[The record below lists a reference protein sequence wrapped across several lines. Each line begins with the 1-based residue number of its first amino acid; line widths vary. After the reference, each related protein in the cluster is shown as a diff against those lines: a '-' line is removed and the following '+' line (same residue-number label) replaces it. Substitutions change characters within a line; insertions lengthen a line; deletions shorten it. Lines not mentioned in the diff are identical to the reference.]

1 MQNNDLERFSY
12 CMGALGEAF
21 SQEPSPLKT
30 EIYFKAL
37 SDLPIDV
44 IEKSV
49 WQVIRSRTTASF
61 PKVAELREAM
71 GGKEEDKAILAYDAF
86 TKGKAQTGAYESVV
100 FEDKLIHAVI
110 QSMGGWYEV
119 CMITEDEWKFK
130 RREFIDLYRAIS
142 RSPGREIPERLIGL
156 GEAGCSQN
164 PDWMRHTP
172 LPRMI
177 NHHGEVL
184 EYKQI
189 AHDKQGVIE

>member
-1 MQNNDLERFSY
+1 MLNEIKFSEGMSLLCETY
-12 CMGALGEAF
+12 
-21 SQEPSPLKT
+21 QREPSKLLMQAYYMALKD
-30 EIYFKAL
+30 L
-37 SDLPIDV
+37 SDSEFETAIGKVLQDRKFNKMPMPG
-44 IEKSV
+44 E
-49 WQVIRSRTTASF
+49 IREYAIGN
-61 PKVAELREAM
+61 A
-71 GGKEEDKAILAYDAF
+71 EDKAILAYDAF

-100 FEDKLIHAVI
+100 FEDKLIHAVV

-184 EYKQI
+184 GHQQI
-189 AHDKQGVIE
+189 AHDKQGMIE